1 MKCDKCHKNEATIHY
16 TEIVHNQMI
25 KMNLCEECAKT
36 KGVGVQ
42 SPFSISD
49 LLSGLAQIDAQESE
63 CAEPV
68 CKCCGL
74 EFSGFR
80 KTGTLGCSECYEA
93 FKEPLKSLLKTI
105 HKNVQHKGKKFK
117 KASTDKSKQY
127 DPKEEILQLKA
138 ELKKSVETENYE
150 RAAELR
156 DNIKELEDNPKKD

>member
-36 KGVGVQ
+36 KGVGAQ

-49 LLSGLAQIDAQESE
+49 LLSGLAQIDAQESAFE
-63 CAEPV
+63 EPV
-68 CKCCGL
+68 CGCCGL

-93 FKEPLKSLLKTI
+93 FQEPLKSLLKTI
-105 HKNVQHKGKKFK
+105 HKNVQHKGKKLKSGSTVKIK
-117 KASTDKSKQY
+117 KCDIT
-127 DPKEEILQLKA
+127 EEITHLKD
-138 ELKKSVETENYE
+138 ELKKAVETENYE

-156 DNIKELEDNPKKD
+156 DNIKELEAKLK

>member
-25 KMNLCEECAKT
+25 KMNLCEQCAKN
-36 KGVGVQ
+36 KGIGVQ

-49 LLSGLAQIDAQESE
+49 LLSGLAQIDAQESMFE
-63 CAEPV
+63 EPV

-80 KTGTLGCSECYEA
+80 KTGTLGCSECYKA

-105 HKNVQHKGKKFK
+105 HKNIQHKGKKLK
-117 KASTDKSKQY
+117 KGSAGRSRKVNVA
-127 DPKEEILQLKA
+127 EEIAQFKSELHKA
-138 ELKKSVETENYE
+138 VESENYE

-156 DNIKELEDNPKKD
+156 DNIKELEAKLKKD